1 MKKLLWGLM
10 LLGSIGLAHAQ
21 DRTVTGKVTTAE
33 DGNALPG
40 ANVQIKGST
49 KGTNTDAQGNYSI
62 NVPANTSL
70 IFSFIGVESQEIAV
84 GSQTTI
90 NVSLKADTK
99 QLQEVVVTALGA
111 QREKRTLGYSVAN
124 VGGDALTRSGEPN
137 VIQGLAAKTAGVIV
151 TSSSGTPGASSK
163 IVLRGPSTFTG
174 EQQPLIVV
182 DGVPINNETTTSSAG
197 DYPFNA
203 NLGGVNNSNRALD
216 LNPDDIASVT
226 ILKGPAAAALYGA
239 RAGNGAIVYTTKK
252 GQKRNGIGV
261 TVGYR
266 LELSQVNKLPDLQST
281 YAQGSN
287 GTYATADA
295 GPDQRFGTDDD
306 GPAGTPNSWGPKI
319 SSVPGLQAYDNTG
332 NFFKTAVSHT
342 TNVALVGGNDKAN
355 FRISYGNLIQNGVVP
370 NTDYKRNTIRVTGE
384 ASMTDNLKIGG
395 TVSYIKSG
403 GNKAQNGSNV
413 AGVMLSLLRAPASYD
428 LRNYQFPKTG
438 FNENYYAFY
447 DNPYYS
453 AYKNPF
459 TDDIN
464 RVLGNIYLNYHRNAH
479 LDLTYKIG
487 VDAYSDARRQVFSI
501 SSNGDDNQQ
510 LYGQVNYDNITSRD
524 VYSDLILRGE
534 HRFSEKFG
542 VNYTLGHN
550 ATSFNFTDNFAR
562 GRNLSIPNFYNLGN
576 AAELYASNAGSR
588 RLTTAVF
595 GQLDF
600 DYANQLY
607 LSLTGRNE
615 WSSTFDSDQKNN
627 FFYPSASLSW
637 VFTETALKNTPISFG
652 KVRLAYAESGIP
664 PVPYRTRTYFS
675 KPSFT
680 DGFTNGLNFPYG
692 GVNGYSYYNAVVG
705 TSGLRPERV
714 KGLEAGLNLK
724 FLQNKID
731 LDVTAY
737 QQTTVDILLT
747 RPTAPGSGF
756 TATYTNAGQ
765 LRNRGIEV
773 MLGINAI
780 KTPSFSWD
788 INLNWS
794 KNVSKVLQLTEGVTE
809 VSLESAFNGIGGY
822 AIVGQPLGV
831 LYGTK
836 WQRNAGGQLIIG
848 SNGLP
853 LLQGAQQN
861 IGNPYPNWLGNIRNT
876 FTYKGITL
884 TALFDIRRGGSIWN
898 GTYARLQRIGRT
910 QESADREHTYVIPG
924 VTESGEA
931 NTKAISALA
940 YYGQYLGDNG
950 GAAEQF
956 VENVNWFRI
965 REVALSYRLN
975 LKNKFVNYV
984 DLSVSSRNLYLST
997 NYKGVDPETSLTGAG
1012 SNLQGFDYFNNPG
1025 TKSYIFG
1032 VNFGF

>member
-1 MKKLLWGLM
+1 MKKLLWGLV
-10 LLGSIGLAHAQ
+10 LLSSISFAYAQ

-33 DGNALPG
+33 DGGALPG
-40 ANVQIKGST
+40 ANVQIQGTSR
-49 KGTNTDAQGNYSI
+49 GTNTDAQGNYSI
-62 NVPANTSL
+62 NVPDNATL
-70 IFSFIGVESQEIAV
+70 IFSFIGVESQQIKV

-90 NVSLKADTK
+90 NVALRADTK
-99 QLQEVVVTALGA
+99 QLGEVVVTALGS

-151 TSSSGTPGASSK
+151 TSSAGTPGASSK

-252 GQKRNGIGV
+252 GRSQKGIGI

-266 LELSQVNKLPDLQST
+266 LELSEVNKLPALQSE
-281 YAQGSN
+281 YAQGAS
-287 GTYATADA
+287 GKYSTANA
-295 GPDQRFGTDDD
+295 GPDQRHGTDDD
-306 GPAGTPNSWGPKI
+306 LAVGTPNSWGPKI
-319 SSVPGLQAYDNTG
+319 SSDPTLQTYDNPG
-332 NFFKTAVSHT
+332 NFFKTATSHT
-342 TNVALVGGNDKAN
+342 TNVALVGGNDRAS
-355 FRISYGNLIQNGVVP
+355 FRISFGNLIQNGIVP

-384 ASMTDNLKIGG
+384 ANMTDNLKMGG

-403 GNKAQNGSNV
+403 GIKSQNGSNV

-428 LRNYQFPKTG
+428 LRDYQFPTTG
-438 FNENYYAFY
+438 FNKNYYAFY
-447 DNPYYS
+447 DNPFYT
-453 AYKNPF
+453 ANRNPF

-464 RVLGNIYLNYHRNAH
+464 RVLGNVYLNYHRSAH

-487 VDAYSDARRQVFSI
+487 VDAYSDARQQVYSI

-510 LYGQVNYDNITSRD
+510 TYGQVNYDNITSRD
-524 VYSDLILRGE
+524 VYGDLILRGE

-542 VNYTLGHN
+542 VNYTAGHN
-550 ATSFNFTDNFAR
+550 ITSYNFTDNFSR
-562 GRNLSIPNFYNLGN
+562 GRNLSVLNFYNLGN
-576 AAELYASNAGSR
+576 AAELYASNSGVR
-588 RLTTAVF
+588 RLTTALF

-607 LSLTGRNE
+607 LSFTGRNE
-615 WSSTFDSDQKNN
+615 WSSTFDRTQKNN

-637 VFTETALKNTPISFG
+637 VFTESVLKDTPISFG

-664 PVPYRTRTYFS
+664 PVPYRTRTYFT

-692 GVNGYSYYNAVVG
+692 GLNGYSYYNGVIG
-705 TSGLRPERV
+705 TSNLKPERV
-714 KGLEAGLNLK
+714 RGLEAGLNVK

-756 TATYTNAGQ
+756 TNIYTNAGQ

-780 KTPSFSWD
+780 KTPTFSWD
-788 INLNWS
+788 VNLNWS
-794 KNVSKVLQLTEGVTE
+794 KNVSKVLALTEGVTE

-836 WQRNAGGQLIIG
+836 WERNDAGQLIIG

-853 LLQGAQQN
+853 LLQEAQQN
-861 IGNPYPNWLGNIRNT
+861 IGNPYPNWLSNIRNT
-876 FTYKGITL
+876 FTFKGITL
-884 TALFDIRRGGSIWN
+884 TALLDIRRGGAIWN

-910 QESADREHTYVIPG
+910 QESADRERTYVIPG
-924 VTESGEA
+924 VTQSGEA
-931 NTKAISALA
+931 NTQAISALT

-956 VENVNWFRI
+956 VENVNWFRV
-965 REVALSYRLN
+965 REVALSYRLK
-975 LKNKFVNYV
+975 LKKYLDYV
-984 DLSVSSRNLYLST
+984 DFSVSSRNLYLNT

-1025 TKSYIFG
+1025 TRSYIFG
-1032 VNFGF
+1032 VNIGF

>member
-1 MKKLLWGLM
+1 MKKLLWGLV
-10 LLGSIGLAHAQ
+10 LLSSLSSAYAQ

-40 ANVQIKGST
+40 ANVQIKGTT
-49 KGTNTDAQGNYSI
+49 KGTNTDAQGNYSLS
-62 NVPANTSL
+62 VPADASL
-70 IFSFIGVESQEIAV
+70 IFSFIGVESREVAV

-90 NVSLKADTK
+90 NIALKADTK

-111 QREKRTLGYSVAN
+111 QREKRTLGYSVSN
-124 VGGDALTRSGEPN
+124 VAGEALTRSGEPN

-182 DGVPINNETTTSSAG
+182 DGVPINNETVTSSAG

-216 LNPDDIASVT
+216 INPDDIASVT

-252 GQKRNGIGV
+252 GRSQKGIGV
-261 TVGYR
+261 TVSYR
-266 LELSQVNKLPDLQST
+266 LELSQVNKLPALQSV
-281 YAQGSN
+281 YAQGN
-287 GTYATADA
+287 GGKFSTADA
-295 GPDQRFGTDDD
+295 GPDQRFNTDDD
-306 GPAGTPNSWGPKI
+306 IAAGTPNSWGPKI
-319 SSVPGLQAYDNTG
+319 SSDPTLQAFDNPG
-332 NFFKTAVSHT
+332 NFFKTAVSNT

-384 ASMTDNLKIGG
+384 TSMTDNLKIGG

-403 GNKAQNGSNV
+403 GIKSQNGSNV
-413 AGVMLSLLRAPASYD
+413 AGIMLGLLRAPASYD
-428 LRNYQFPKTG
+428 LRNYQFPNG
-438 FNENYYAFY
+438 FDRTYYSLY
-447 DNPYYS
+447 DNPYYT
-453 AYKNPF
+453 AYNNPF

-464 RVLGNIYLNYHRNAH
+464 RVVGNVYLNYHRNAH

-487 VDAYSDARRQVFSI
+487 ADAYSDARQQVFSI
-501 SSNGDDNQQ
+501 SSNGDDNAQG
-510 LYGQVNYDNITSRD
+510 YGQVNYDNITSRD

-542 VNYTLGHN
+542 VNYTAGHN
-550 ATSFNFTDNFAR
+550 ITSFNFTENFAR
-562 GRNLSIPNFYNLGN
+562 GRDLAIPNFYNLGN
-576 AAELYASNAGSR
+576 AAELYASNSGVR

-615 WSSTFDSDQKNN
+615 WSSTFERTQKNN

-637 VFTETALKNTPISFG
+637 VFTETVLKNTPISFG

-675 KPSFT
+675 KPSYT

-692 GVNGYSYYNAVVG
+692 GVNGYSYYNGVVG
-705 TSGLRPERV
+705 TPNLRPERV
-714 KGLEAGLNLK
+714 KGLEAGLNVK
-724 FLQNKID
+724 FLNNKID

-756 TATYTNAGQ
+756 TASYTNSGQ

-809 VSLESAFNGIGGY
+809 LSLESAFNGIGGY

-836 WQRNAGGQLIIG
+836 WQRNDAGQLIIG
-848 SNGLP
+848 SNGIP
-853 LLQGAQQN
+853 LLQGQQQN

-884 TALFDIRRGGSIWN
+884 TALIDIRHGGAIWN
-898 GTYARLQRIGRT
+898 GTYGRLQRIGRT
-910 QESADREHTYVIPG
+910 QESADRERTYVIPG
-924 VTESGEA
+924 VTETGEA
-931 NTKAISALA
+931 NAKEITALA
-940 YYGQYLGDNG
+940 YFGQYLGDG
-950 GAAEQF
+950 PGAAEQF

-965 REVALSYRLN
+965 REVALSYRIKVKKYL
-975 LKNKFVNYV
+975 NYV
-984 DLSVSSRNLYLST
+984 DVSVSSRNLYLNT

-1025 TKSYIFG
+1025 TRSYIFG
-1032 VNFGF
+1032 VSFGF

>member
-1 MKKLLWGLM
+1 MRKLLFGLV
-10 LLGSIGLAHAQ
+10 LLSSISYSYAQ
-21 DRTVTGKVTTAE
+21 ERSVTGKVTTAS
-33 DGNALPG
+33 DGAALPG
-40 ANVQIKGST
+40 ANIQIKGT
-49 KGTNTDAQGNYSI
+49 TRGTNSDADGNYRI
-62 NVPANTSL
+62 NVPDNATL
-70 IFSFIGVESQEIAV
+70 IFSFIGVESQQIPV

-99 QLQEVVVTALGA
+99 QLNEVVVTALGA
-111 QREKRTLGYSVAN
+111 SREKRTLGYSVSN
-124 VGGDALTRSGEPN
+124 VGGDALTRSGEAN

-151 TSSSGTPGASSK
+151 TSAAGTPGASSK

-182 DGVPINNETTTSSAG
+182 DGVPINNETVTSSAG

-252 GQKRNGIGV
+252 GRSQKGIGV
-261 TVGYR
+261 TVSYR
-266 LELSQVNKLPDLQST
+266 LELSQVNKLPDLQSI
-281 YAQGSN
+281 YAQGS
-287 GTYATADA
+287 GGKYSTADA
-295 GPDQRFGTDDD
+295 GPDQRFNTADDVA
-306 GPAGTPNSWGPKI
+306 GGTPNSWGPLI
-319 SSVPGLQAYDNTG
+319 SSVPGLQSYDNPG
-332 NFFKTAVSHT
+332 NFFKTATSHT
-342 TNVALVGGNDKAN
+342 TNVALVGGNDKGN
-355 FRISYGNLIQNGVVP
+355 FRISFGNLIQNGVVP
-370 NTDYKRNTIRVTGE
+370 NTDYKRNTLRVTGE
-384 ASMTDNLKIGG
+384 SNMTDNLKIGG

-403 GNKAQNGSNV
+403 GIKAQNGSNV

-428 LRNYQFPKTG
+428 LRNYEFPKTG
-438 FNENYYAFY
+438 FNNNYYAFY
-447 DNPYYS
+447 DNPFYTVNN
-453 AYKNPF
+453 NPF

-464 RVLGNIYLNYHRNAH
+464 RVLGNVYLNYHRNAH
-479 LDLTYKIG
+479 FDLTYKIG
-487 VDAYSDARRQVFSI
+487 ADAYSDARRQVFSV
-501 SSNGDDNQQ
+501 SSNGDDNAQT
-510 LYGQVNYDNITSRD
+510 YGQVNYDNITSRD

-534 HRFSEKFG
+534 HRFSDKFG
-542 VNYTLGHN
+542 VNYTLGN
-550 ATSFNFTDNFAR
+550 NVTSFNFTDNFSR
-562 GRNLSIPNFYNLGN
+562 GRNLSIPRFYNLGN
-576 AAELYASNAGSR
+576 AAELYASNSATR

-595 GQLDF
+595 AQADF

-615 WSSTFDSDQKNN
+615 WSSTFDRTRKNN
-627 FFYPSASLSW
+627 FFYPSASLAW
-637 VFTETALKNTPISFG
+637 VFTETVLKNTPISFG

-664 PVPYRTRTYFS
+664 PVTYRTRTYFS

-692 GVNGYSYYNAVVG
+692 GVNGYSYYNGVVG
-705 TSGLRPERV
+705 TPDLRPERV
-714 KGLEAGLNLK
+714 KGLEAGINLR

-756 TATYTNAGQ
+756 TATYTNSGQ

-788 INLNWS
+788 ININWS
-794 KNVSKVLQLTEGVTE
+794 KNVSKVLQLADGVNE

-822 AIVGQPLGV
+822 AIIGQPLGV

-836 WQRNAGGQLIIG
+836 WQRNDAGQLIIG
-848 SNGLP
+848 SNGIP
-853 LLQGAQQN
+853 LLQEAQQN
-861 IGNPYPNWLGNIRNT
+861 IGNPYPNWLSNIRNT

-884 TALFDIRRGGSIWN
+884 TALIDIRRGGAIWN

-910 QESADREHTYVIPG
+910 QESADRERTYVIPG
-924 VTESGEA
+924 VMSDGSA
-931 NTKAISALA
+931 NTTAVSALN
-940 YYGQYLGDNG
+940 YFGQYQGDGG

-956 VENVNWFRI
+956 VENVNWFRL
-965 REVALSYRLN
+965 REVALSYRLK
-975 LKNKFVNYV
+975 LKKYIDYV
-984 DLSVSSRNLYLST
+984 DFSVSSRNLYLNT

-1025 TKSYIFG
+1025 TRSYIFG

>member
-1 MKKLLWGLM
+1 MRKLLFGLV
-10 LLGSIGLAHAQ
+10 LLSSISYSFAQ
-21 DRTVTGKVTTAE
+21 ERSVTGKVTTAA
-33 DGNALPG
+33 DGAALPG
-40 ANVQIKGST
+40 ANIQIKGT
-49 KGTNTDAQGNYSI
+49 TRGTNTDAEGIYRI
-62 NVPANTSL
+62 NVPDNATL
-70 IFSFIGVESQEIAV
+70 IFSFIGVESQQIPV

-99 QLQEVVVTALGA
+99 QLNEVVVTALGA
-111 QREKRTLGYSVAN
+111 SREKRTLGYSVAN

-182 DGVPINNETTTSSAG
+182 DGVPINNETVTTSAG

-252 GQKRNGIGV
+252 GRSQKGIGV
-261 TVGYR
+261 TIGYR
-266 LELSQVNKLPDLQST
+266 VELSQVNKLPKLQST
-281 YAQGSN
+281 YAQGS
-287 GTYATADA
+287 GGKYSTADV
-295 GPDQRFGTDDD
+295 GPDQIYGTDDD
-306 GPAGTPNSWGPKI
+306 VSIGTPNSWGPKI
-319 SSVPGLQAYDNTG
+319 SSDPTLQAYDNPG

-342 TNVALVGGNDKAN
+342 TNVALVGGNEKAN
-355 FRISYGNLIQNGVVP
+355 FRISYGNLIQNGIIP
-370 NTDYKRNTIRVTGE
+370 NTDYKRNTLRITGE
-384 ASMTDNLKIGG
+384 ANMTNNLKLGG

-403 GNKAQNGSNV
+403 GIKAQNGSNV

-428 LRNYQFPKTG
+428 LRDYQFSNG
-438 FNENYYAFY
+438 SNRNYYAPY
-447 DNPYYS
+447 DNPNYT
-453 AYKNPF
+453 AYNNPF

-464 RVLGNIYLNYHRNAH
+464 RVLGNVYLNYHHSSH

-487 VDAYSDARRQVFSI
+487 VDAYSDARRQVFAI
-501 SSNGDDNQQ
+501 GSNGDDNSQR
-510 LYGQVNYDNITSRD
+510 YGQVNYDNVTSRD

-542 VNYTLGHN
+542 VNYTAGQN
-550 ATSFNFTDNFAR
+550 ITSLNFTDNYAR
-562 GRNLSIPNFYNLGN
+562 GRNLAIPNFYNLGN
-576 AAELYASNAGSR
+576 AAELYASNSGLR
-588 RLTTAVF
+588 KMTTAVF

-607 LSLTGRNE
+607 LSFTGRNE
-615 WSSTFDSDQKNN
+615 WSSTFDRTVKNN

-637 VFTETALKNTPISFG
+637 VFTETALKNTPITFG
-652 KVRLAYAESGIP
+652 KLRLAYAESGIP
-664 PVPYRTRTYFS
+664 PVAYRTRTYFS

-692 GVNGYSYYNAVVG
+692 GVNGYSYYNAIVG
-705 TSGLRPERV
+705 TPDLKPERV
-714 KGLEAGLNLK
+714 KGLEAGINLK
-724 FLQNKID
+724 FWQNRID

-747 RPTAPGSGF
+747 KPTAPASGF
-756 TATYTNAGQ
+756 TAAYTNAAQ
-765 LRNRGIEV
+765 LRNRGLEV

-788 INLNWS
+788 ININWS
-794 KNVSKVLQLTEGVTE
+794 KNVSKVLQLADGVSE

-836 WQRNAGGQLIIG
+836 WQRNDAGQLIIG

-853 LLQGAQQN
+853 LLQEAQGN
-861 IGNPYPNWLGNIRNT
+861 IGNPYPNWLSNIRNT

-884 TALFDIRRGGSIWN
+884 TALLDIRHGGAIWN
-898 GTYARLQRIGRT
+898 GTYARLQRIGVT
-910 QESADREHTYVIPG
+910 QESADRERTYVIPG
-924 VTESGEA
+924 VLASGEA
-931 NTKAISALA
+931 NTKAIPALT
-940 YYGQYLGDNG
+940 YFGQYLGDGG

-956 VENVNWFRI
+956 VENVNWFRV
-965 REVALSYRLN
+965 REVALSYRLK
-975 LKNKFVNYV
+975 LKKYVEYV
-984 DLSVSSRNLYLST
+984 DFSVSSRNLYLNT

-1025 TKSYIFG
+1025 TRSYIFG
-1032 VNFGF
+1032 VNIGF

>member
-1 MKKLLWGLM
+1 M
-10 LLGSIGLAHAQ
+10 
-21 DRTVTGKVTTAE
+21 TGKVTTAG
-33 DGNALPG
+33 DGLALPG
-40 ANVQIKGST
+40 ANIQIKGT
-49 KGTNTDAQGNYSI
+49 TRGTNADADGNYRI
-62 NVPANTSL
+62 NVTDDATL
-70 IFSFIGVESQEIAV
+70 IFSFIGVESQQVTV

-90 NVSLKADTK
+90 NVALKADTK

-151 TSSSGTPGASSK
+151 TSAAGTPGASSK

-182 DGVPINNETTTSSAG
+182 DGVPINNETVTSSAG

-203 NLGGVNNSNRALD
+203 NLSGVNNSNRALD
-216 LNPDDIASVT
+216 LNPDDIASVS

-252 GQKRNGIGV
+252 GRAQRGIGV
-261 TVGYR
+261 TISHR
-266 LELSQVNKLPDLQST
+266 LELSQVNKLPELQSE
-281 YAQGSN
+281 YAQGTN
-287 GTYATADA
+287 GKYVTADA
-295 GPDQRFGTDDD
+295 GPDQTHRTADDIA
-306 GPAGTPNSWGPKI
+306 AGTPNSWGPKI
-319 SSVPGLQAYDNTG
+319 SSDPTLQAFDNTG
-332 NFFKTAVSHT
+332 NFFKTAVSNT
-342 TNVALVGGNDKAN
+342 TNVALSGGNDRAN
-355 FRISYGNLIQNGVVP
+355 FRISFGNLVQNGVVP
-370 NTDYKRNTIRVTGE
+370 NTDYKRHTLRLTAE
-384 ASMTDNLKIGG
+384 ANMTDNLKIGG

-403 GNKAQNGSNV
+403 GIKAQNGSNV

-428 LRNYQFPKTG
+428 LRNYQFPNG
-438 FNENYYAFY
+438 NNRNYFASY
-447 DNPYYS
+447 DNPYYTV
-453 AYKNPF
+453 YKNPF

-464 RVLGNIYLNYHRNAH
+464 RVLGNVYLNYHRSAH
-479 LDLTYKIG
+479 FDLTYKIG
-487 VDAYSDARRQVFSI
+487 ADAYSDARRQVFSI

-510 LYGQVNYDNITSRD
+510 NYGQVNYDNVTSRD
-524 VYSDLILRGE
+524 VYADLILRGE

-542 VNYTLGHN
+542 INYTAGHN
-550 ATSFNFTDNFAR
+550 ITSFNFTDNFAR
-562 GRNLSIPNFYNLGN
+562 GRNLAIPDFYNLGN
-576 AAELYASNAGSR
+576 ASEPYASNSGLR

-595 GQLDF
+595 GQADF

-615 WSSTFDSDQKNN
+615 WSSTFDRTQKNN

-637 VFTETALKNTPISFG
+637 VFTETLLKNSPVSFG

-664 PVPYRTRTYFS
+664 PVAYRTRTYFS

-692 GVNGYSYYNAVVG
+692 GVNGFSYYNAIVG
-705 TSGLRPERV
+705 TPDLKPERV
-714 KGLEAGLNLK
+714 KGLEAGLNVK

-731 LDVTAY
+731 LDITAY

-756 TATYTNAGQ
+756 TAKYTNAGQ

-780 KTPSFSWD
+780 KTPAFSWD
-788 INLNWS
+788 VNLNWS
-794 KNVSKVLQLTEGVTE
+794 MNRSKVLQLTEGVTE
-809 VSLESAFNGIGGY
+809 VSLEAAFNGIGGY

-831 LYGTK
+831 LYGTR
-836 WQRNAGGQLIIG
+836 WQRNDAGQLIIG
-848 SNGLP
+848 ANGLP
-853 LLQGAQQN
+853 LLQEAQGN
-861 IGNPYPNWLGNIRNT
+861 VGNPYPQWLGNIRNS
-876 FTYKGITL
+876 FTYKGFTL
-884 TALFDIRRGGSIWN
+884 TALLDIRRGGSIWN

-910 QESADREHTYVIPG
+910 QESADRERTYVIPG
-924 VTESGEA
+924 VMSDGSP
-931 NTKAISALA
+931 NTKAISVLS
-940 YYGQYLGDNG
+940 YFGQYLGDNG

-956 VENVNWFRI
+956 VENVNWFRL
-965 REVALSYRLN
+965 REVALGYRL
-975 LKNKFVNYV
+975 KFKKYIDYV
-984 DLSVSSRNLYLST
+984 DLSVSSRNLYLNT

-1025 TKSYIFG
+1025 TRSFIFG
-1032 VNFGF
+1032 VNIGL